1 MKKNLFVTA
10 IFIMLFITLN
20 ILLPPVNSIYPSITF
35 PPTSETAPNPKQ
47 TSLNE
52 IIPTEL
58 YEDIPAFNQSNYN
71 DSHVNLNEEV
81 IETIDEELY
90 SELIA
95 YLGENINNIGLVYYN
110 FSTKE
115 YVNINENM
123 DFDAASTYKVGLN
136 LLYYYYAAEG
146 EIDLSAPLTYNDYFY
161 EDGTGILSGYCY
173 SGMEITIADLLDL
186 SIIYSDNIATAMLS
200 YNLGGYNAVREQL
213 YSLLNINYTL
223 YENLL
228 TPAISAEILKY
239 VYLNQDIPGF
249 SHLISTMKSTIFHE
263 RLDRYIPHY
272 LVAHKIGSIDSY
284 VHDIGLVFTDTPYL
298 ISIYTVDL
306 YNADNIIASLSKI
319 IYNKNTST
327 IQYFKDNETST
338 ISIN

>member
-1 MKKNLFVTA
+1 MRKNLFVTA
-10 IFIMLFITLN
+10 IFLILFIALN
-20 ILLPPVNSIYPSITF
+20 ILLPPHKPIVSSTDL
-35 PPTSETAPNPKQ
+35 PNTK
-47 TSLNE
+47 E
-52 IIPTEL
+52 IITVENPVPITEPL
-58 YEDIPAFNQSNYN
+58 YEDIAAFNPSSYN
-71 DSHVNLNEEV
+71 FPKLNAATEATESF
-81 IETIDEELY
+81 DEELY
-90 SELIA
+90 LELMDL
-95 YLGENINNIGLVYYN
+95 LGENINNVGLVYYN
-110 FSTKE
+110 FSTKK

-146 EIDLSAPLTYNDYFY
+146 EIDLSEPLTYYDYFY

-173 SGMEITIADLLDL
+173 SGMEIPIANLLDL

-239 VYLNQDIPGF
+239 VYFNQDIPGF
-249 SHLISTMKSTIFHE
+249 SHLISTMRTTIFHD
-263 RLDRYIPHY
+263 RLDRDIPHY

-284 VHDIGLVFTDTPYL
+284 VHDIGIVFTDDPYL

-306 YNADNIIASLSKI
+306 YNSDDIIASLSKI

-327 IQYFKDNETST
+327 IQYFKKNETST
-338 ISIN
+338 LSIN